1 VAGDCFPLPYRLAY
15 LLMGSSYFRVPS
27 GYLLATVIIT
37 SLLAGSSS
45 AWSKCRDLIVARS
58 FGAVAHAA
66 QPDVTIQYFGHNFF
80 LLTTKKGTAIVTDPL
95 GPGRYPT
102 PNIESDV
109 ITIGREHYNH
119 NYVEIIGGNPLILRG
134 LTPSGWEWNKINTS
148 FKDVFIYNVPIYHYA
163 GSVDTIK
170 GAAFVFDLGE
180 LCIAHLGDLSQ
191 PLTPEQ
197 IKMLGKVDVA
207 LTPIGGWRTM
217 APDLAREVLQQL
229 KPKIVI
235 PMHYRDP
242 YVIEEFTE
250 GLDAEYLE
258 TDTLVVSKDSLP
270 SSMQIRV
277 LQFGQG
283 FSFE

>member
-1 VAGDCFPLPYRLAY
+1 
-15 LLMGSSYFRVPS
+15 MGSGCKRFLAAFILPTVWTAV
-27 GYLLATVIIT
+27 LLVGTAP
-37 SLLAGSSS
+37 
-45 AWSKCRDLIVARS
+45 AWGKCRDLRVARS
-58 FGAVAHAA
+58 RGSVAYAA
-66 QPDVTIQYFGHNFF
+66 QPDATIQYFGHNFF
-80 LLTTKKGTAIVTDPL
+80 LITTKKGTAIVTDPL

-102 PNIESDV
+102 PIIEGDV

-119 NYVEIIGGNPLILRG
+119 NFVEIIGGDPLVLRG
-134 LTPSGWEWNKINTS
+134 LSSNGWGWNKVNTS

-163 GSVDTIK
+163 ESVDAIK

-191 PLTPEQ
+191 KLTPEQ
-197 IKMLGKVDVA
+197 VKMLGKVDVA

-217 APDLAREVLQQL
+217 APDLALKVLQQI

-242 YVIEEFTE
+242 YVIEEFTQ
-250 GLDAEYLE
+250 GLRAEYLD
-258 TDTLVVSKDSLP
+258 TDTLMVSKDALP
-270 SSMQIRV
+270 STMEIKV

-283 FSFE
+283 TSFE

>member
-1 VAGDCFPLPYRLAY
+1 
-15 LLMGSSYFRVPS
+15 MGSPRFKIPTGLFLTMILIS
-27 GYLLATVIIT
+27 
-37 SLLAGSSS
+37 SLLVGSSP
-45 AWSKCRDLIVARS
+45 AWSKCRDLRVARS

-66 QPDVTIQYFGHNFF
+66 EPDATIQYFGHNFF
-80 LLTTKKGTAIVTDPL
+80 LITTKKGTAIVTDPL

-102 PNIESDV
+102 PNIASDV

-119 NYVEIIGGNPLILRG
+119 NYVEIIGGDPLILRG
-134 LTPSGWEWNKINTS
+134 LTPSGWEWNKVSTS
-148 FKDVFIYNVPIYHYA
+148 FKDVFIYNVPVYHYA
-163 GSVDTIK
+163 GSVDAVK

-191 PLTPEQ
+191 RLTPEQ

-217 APDLAREVLQQL
+217 GPDLAREVLQQL

-235 PMHYRDP
+235 PMHYRDL

-250 GLDAEYLE
+250 GLNAEYLD

-270 SSMQIRV
+270 SSMEIRV
-277 LQFGQG
+277 LQFGEG
-283 FSFE
+283 ISFE

>member
-1 VAGDCFPLPYRLAY
+1 
-15 LLMGSSYFRVPS
+15 MGTSHYKVPS
-27 GYLLATVIIT
+27 GYLLVTVIIT
-37 SLLAGSSS
+37 SLLVASSS
-45 AWSKCRDLIVARS
+45 AWSKCRDLRVARS

-66 QPDVTIQYFGHNFF
+66 QPDATIQYFGHNFF
-80 LLTTKKGTAIVTDPL
+80 LITTKKGTAIVTDPL

-102 PNIESDV
+102 PDIASDV

-134 LTPSGWEWNKINTS
+134 LSPSGWGWNKVNTS
-148 FKDVFIYNVPIYHYA
+148 FKDVFIYNVPVYHYA
-163 GSVDTIK
+163 ESVDAIK

-191 PLTPEQ
+191 KLTPDQ
-197 IKMLGKVDVA
+197 VKMLGKVDVA

-217 APDLAREVLQQL
+217 APDLALQVLQQI

-242 YVIEEFTE
+242 YVIEEFTQ
-250 GLDAEYLE
+250 GLRAEYLD
-258 TDTLVVSKDSLP
+258 TDTLVVSKDALP
-270 SSMQIRV
+270 SSMEIKV

-283 FSFE
+283 TDYE

>member
-1 VAGDCFPLPYRLAY
+1 
-15 LLMGSSYFRVPS
+15 MGSLRGKILTGFF
-27 GYLLATVIIT
+27 LATVLIT
-37 SLLAGSSS
+37 ALLGKSSP
-45 AWSKCRDLIVARS
+45 AWSKCRDLRVARS
-58 FGAVAHAA
+58 FGSIAHAA
-66 QPDVTIQYFGHNFF
+66 EADATIQYFGHNFF
-80 LLTTKKGTAIVTDPL
+80 LITTKKGTAIVTDPL

-102 PNIESDV
+102 PDIAGDV

-119 NYVEIIGGNPLILRG
+119 NFVEIIRGNPLVLRG
-134 LTPSGWEWNKINTS
+134 LSPSRWEWNKINTS

-170 GAAFVFDLGE
+170 GAAFVFDLGD

-191 PLTPEQ
+191 RLTPGQ
-197 IKMLGKVDVA
+197 IKMLGKVDIA

-229 KPKIVI
+229 KPKIVN

-242 YVIEEFTE
+242 YVIEEFTQ
-250 GLDAEYLE
+250 GLKAEFLE

-270 SSMQIRV
+270 SSMEVRV
-277 LQFGQG
+277 LQFGMGIDFQ
-283 FSFE
+283 